1 MTVLEDYF
9 KEVGSHSLLTREQEV
24 SLAKRIEKG
33 DKLARNTMIEANLR
47 LAISIAKNFRNK
59 GCPFE
64 DLIQESNMGLI
75 RAVDRFDW
83 RKGFKFSTY
92 AVWWIR
98 QAVQAHVASHSG
110 AIKLPT
116 SARAV
121 MYRAYQFTEEYSET
135 FGCDPTPE
143 EVASAVG
150 VPVDTLI
157 SIRKSGAPQISLD
170 KPMGKDDSGGR
181 TFAEVVG
188 GVDDT
193 DPSEAMDNQVLRAT
207 LVKALARLSSRE
219 EKIIRLRFGMTEH
232 EDDVENFP
240 ITKTEYRQLKKR
252 GAK

>member
-9 KEVGSHSLLTREQEV
+9 KEVGRRDLLTREQEV
-24 SLAKRIEKG
+24 TLAKRIEKG
-33 DKLARNTMIEANLR
+33 DQLARNHMIEANLR

-59 GCPFE
+59 GCSFE

-98 QAVQAHVASHSG
+98 QAVQSHVASHSG

-121 MYRAYQFTEEYSET
+121 MYKAYKFSEEYSEE

-143 EVASAVG
+143 DVAAAVG

-157 SIRKSGAPQISLD
+157 SIRKSGAPQLSLD
-170 KPMGKDDSGGR
+170 MPMGKDNEGGR

-188 GVDDT
+188 GVDDR
-193 DPSEAMDNQVLRAT
+193 DPGQDMDSLVLRKT
-207 LVKALARLSSRE
+207 LVTALTNLSARE
-219 EKIIRLRFGMTEH
+219 EKIIRLRFGMSESS
-232 EDDVENFP
+232 DDSENFP
-240 ITKTEYRQLKKR
+240 ITKKEMTMLRKR
-252 GAK
+252 C